1 MAERDDALAR
11 LKMLVQAD
19 SRPALTA
26 PELAAILDAH
36 PAPDADGMTKA
47 DGMEWRPTYDLNAAA
62 AEGWRIKGGKVA
74 GDFNFTADSAQYAKG
89 DVMAHCL
96 AMEQK
101 YASMAH
107 GSASTAPHP
116 LTDLGG
122 LVING

>member
-1 MAERDDALAR
+1 MAEREDALAR

-74 GDFNFTADSAQYAKG
+74 GDFNFTADSAQFGKG
-89 DVMAHCL
+89 DVLAHCL
-96 AMEQK
+96 AMEQQ
-101 YASMAH
+101 YASKAS
-107 GSASTAPHP
+107 GSAYTGRDGHDP
-116 LTDLGG
+116 LKG
-122 LVING
+122 VVVNG